1 MKLYTWTTPNDQKVM
16 IMLEEL
22 GVECYL
28 DWVDIGRGE
37 QHTPQY
43 TAINP
48 NATIPTLVDGAI
60 TVFESAAIM
69 TYLAEKTGRFL
80 PLEGQARYET
90 IQWTYF
96 QMANVG
102 PMMGQAFRFQKNA
115 PGSDAC
121 VYFVSEVDRLLSVA
135 DAHLADREWFA
146 AGEYT
151 IADMALYPWVRGAEV
166 LGLSWEDYPNVAR
179 WCGRVGARPAVERAL
194 NLEPGAR

>member
-1 MKLYTWTTPNDQKVM
+1 MKLYTWTTPNGQKVM
-16 IMLEEL
+16 ILLEEL
-22 GVECYL
+22 GIECYRH
-28 DWVDIGRGE
+28 WIDIGRGE
-37 QHTPQY
+37 QHTPKY

-48 NATIPTLVDGAI
+48 NAKIPTLVDGGI
-60 TVFESAAIM
+60 RVFESAAIM

-96 QMANVG
+96 QMASIG

-121 VYFVSEVDRLLSVA
+121 VYFVSEVDRLFTVA

-151 IADMALYPWVRGAEV
+151 IADMTLYPWMRGAEV
-166 LGLSWEDYPNVAR
+166 LGLNWEDYPNVAR
-179 WCGRVGARPAVERAL
+179 WCERVGARPAVQRAIH
-194 NLEPGAR
+194 LEPDAS